1 MRTTNSARVRAA
13 SGDRSNGAGSRN
25 SSLSGVDSNSI
36 SRTRDIVS
44 LVAGSGEFKKEDLE
58 RLARSGGRNR
68 DADSQ
73 NGNGFSRGNRDGNA
87 RGDNRGNSRGDRA
100 RGDNRGAANVQGRDR
115 ARERDRDG
123 AGYRGRDDRKPAV
136 HPAQADSPAASFVR
150 ERPNQAGGERSGASG
165 RGRSQGADRS
175 RANDRSRAPARH
187 GGAAALSG
195 GGRSSGGRS
204 SIALP
209 SDGKQRIVR
218 EKGKKG
224 GCVKEIIDPARF
236 VKKAV
241 VVEKAEYAPTHGFN
255 DFGLNERILKNVEA
269 KGYVRPSPIQDKSIG
284 LVMEGKDVV
293 GIANTGTG
301 KTAAFALPM
310 IHKLIHDMEA
320 KALILAPTREL
331 AQQIQEEIISFS
343 KNCGIRTVLII
354 GGNSINV
361 QTRDLAKNPRVVI
374 GTPGRLKDHINQGTL
389 DLSGMTYTV
398 LDEVDRMLDMGFIRD
413 IRSIFSHVP
422 KQRQSVFFSATI
434 DKEVERLI
442 LDFAKDPVT
451 VSLRENVT
459 ADGVDQDVV
468 WYDDNADRI
477 EKLHDL
483 LIKGCE
489 KTIIFDDTKR
499 AVEKLGKELN
509 KRGFRVD
516 QIHGDKSQG
525 QRTRAIRRLK
535 ADEIDVLVA
544 TDVAAR
550 GIDVSDIT
558 HVINYSQPVT
568 YEDYVHRIGRTGRAG
583 KTGKAF
589 TFLQKGM

>member
-1 MRTTNSARVRAA
+1 MRTTNSARVRATPGDRA
-13 SGDRSNGAGSRN
+13 SGALPRN
-25 SSLSGVDSNSI
+25 SSYSGVNTESL

-44 LVAGSGEFKKEDLE
+44 QVASSGDFPAE
-58 RLARSGGRNR
+58 RRAPAENRTANRPARS
-68 DADSQ
+68 
-73 NGNGFSRGNRDGNA
+73 
-87 RGDNRGNSRGDRA
+87 
-100 RGDNRGAANVQGRDR
+100 
-115 ARERDRDG
+115 
-123 AGYRGRDDRKPAV
+123 AG
-136 HPAQADSPAASFVR
+136 
-150 ERPNQAGGERSGASG
+150 GASG
-165 RGRSQGADRS
+165 RNGGRARTAESRS
-175 RANDRSRAPARH
+175 RSDRNRNDWSRDENRAAAQNFSRDRNQEAPSVRGRASGGPSLHPAAAERVAAPGQDRNRSRSRPDAQ
-187 GGAAALSG
+187 
-195 GGRSSGGRS
+195 GRGRQAFS
-204 SIALP
+204 LP
-209 SDGKQRIVR
+209 SDGNGGKQRIVR

-241 VVEKAEYAPTHGFN
+241 FVEKAEYTPTNGFG

-269 KGYVRPSPIQDKSIG
+269 KGYVKPSPIQDKAIG
-284 LVMEGKDVV
+284 LVMDGKDVV

-422 KQRQSVFFSATI
+422 KKRQSVFFSATI

-442 LDFAKDPVT
+442 LDFARDPVT

-468 WYDDNADRI
+468 WYRDNDDRI

-483 LIKGCE
+483 LIKGCD

-499 AVEKLGKELN
+499 AVEKLGKELK

-525 QRTRAIRRLK
+525 QRTRAIKRLK
-535 ADEIDVLVA
+535 EDEIDILVA

-550 GIDVSDIT
+550 GIDVSDIS

-583 KTGKAF
+583 KTGQAF
-589 TFLQKGM
+589 TFLQKGL

>member
-1 MRTTNSARVRAA
+1 MRTTNSARVRATP
-13 SGDRSNGAGSRN
+13 GDRATGALNRN
-25 SSLSGVDSNSI
+25 SSYSGVNAESFT
-36 SRTRDIVS
+36 RTRDIVS
-44 LVAGSGEFKKEDLE
+44 QVASSGDYPADRRAPAEN
-58 RLARSGGRNR
+58 RNANRPARSGGASSGGAASGRAASGRASPDTNRNGGRARTAESRSRSDRNR
-68 DADSQ
+68 PDWSRDENRAAAQ
-73 NGNGFSRGNRDGNA
+73 NFSR
-87 RGDNRGNSRGDRA
+87 
-100 RGDNRGAANVQGRDR
+100 
-115 ARERDRDG
+115 ERN
-123 AGYRGRDDRKPAV
+123 
-136 HPAQADSPAASFVR
+136 QESP
-150 ERPNQAGGERSGASG
+150 SG
-165 RGRSQGADRS
+165 RGRATGGPSLRPAAAERATAPGQDRNRS
-175 RANDRSRAPARH
+175 RSRP
-187 GGAAALSG
+187 GEQ
-195 GGRSSGGRS
+195 GRGRQPFS
-204 SIALP
+204 LP
-209 SDGKQRIVR
+209 SDGNGGKQRIVR

-241 VVEKAEYAPTHGFN
+241 FVEKTEYSPVHAFS

-269 KGYVRPSPIQDKSIG
+269 KGYVKPSPIQDKAIG
-284 LVMEGKDVV
+284 PVMEGKDVV

-310 IHKLIHDMEA
+310 VHKLIHDMTA

-361 QTRDLAKNPRVVI
+361 QTRDLAKNPRIVI

-389 DLSGMTYTV
+389 DLSGVTYTV

-422 KQRQSVFFSATI
+422 KARQSVFFSATI

-451 VSLRENVT
+451 ISLRENVT

-468 WYDDNADRI
+468 WYRDNDERI

-499 AVEKLGKELN
+499 AVEKLGKELK

-535 ADEIDVLVA
+535 EDEIDILVA

-550 GIDVSDIT
+550 GIDVSDIS

-583 KTGKAF
+583 KTGQAF
-589 TFLQKGM
+589 TFLQKA

>member
-1 MRTTNSARVRAA
+1 MRTTNSARVRAT
-13 SGDRSNGAGSRN
+13 SGDRRNGADSRN
-25 SSLSGVDSNSI
+25 SDSL

-44 LVAGSGEFKKEDLE
+44 QVAGSSDFRADDFIRGKDRSRDRNRNEE
-58 RLARSGGRNR
+58 RPNSTERGGNGPAHRSQGNRNPSNHNQRSVKTYADFARDESRSAAQSFERDRRHETAQDRTRSGGRGNSFGGAGQR
-68 DADSQ
+68 GDDSRSA
-73 NGNGFSRGNRDGNA
+73 GSRGTGSRRTANPGSAGHSGGIRNPGSGHALNA
-87 RGDNRGNSRGDRA
+87 SGS
-100 RGDNRGAANVQGRDR
+100 
-115 ARERDRDG
+115 
-123 AGYRGRDDRKPAV
+123 
-136 HPAQADSPAASFVR
+136 
-150 ERPNQAGGERSGASG
+150 AGGR
-165 RGRSQGADRS
+165 
-175 RANDRSRAPARH
+175 
-187 GGAAALSG
+187 
-195 GGRSSGGRS
+195 
-204 SIALP
+204 
-209 SDGKQRIVR
+209 QRIVR

-241 VVEKAEYAPTHGFN
+241 IVEKTEYVSTHKFS
-255 DFGLNERILKNVEA
+255 DFGLNERILKNIEA
-269 KGYVRPSPIQDKSIG
+269 KGYVTPSPIQDKSIG
-284 LVMEGKDVV
+284 FVMEGKDVV

-310 IHKLIHDMEA
+310 VHRLIHDMTA

-361 QTRDLAKNPRVVI
+361 QTRDLAKNPRIVI

-413 IRSIFSHVP
+413 IRAIFSHVP
-422 KQRQSVFFSATI
+422 KVRQSVFFSATI
-434 DKEVERLI
+434 DREVERLI

-468 WYDDNADRI
+468 WYRDNDDRI

-499 AVEKLGKELN
+499 AVEKLGKELK

-535 ADEIDVLVA
+535 EDEIDVLVA

-550 GIDVSDIT
+550 GIDVSDIS

-583 KTGKAF
+583 KTGQAY
-589 TFLQKGM
+589 TFLQKA

>member
-1 MRTTNSARVRAA
+1 MRTTNSARIRASSDGA
-13 SGDRSNGAGSRN
+13 RGDRSGRN
-25 SSLSGVDSNSI
+25 SGISADSLT
-36 SRTRDIVS
+36 RTRDIVS
-44 LVAGSGEFKKEDLE
+44 LVAGSGDLPREITPRKNDNRAGRGRPAEASRGRPQGTAPRSPSQGDRGPSQGIQARQGLGSNQGSQSPE
-58 RLARSGGRNR
+58 RHPAAPGSRAAGGRGRNTAAGGRASATSGRAPASGGR
-68 DADSQ
+68 A
-73 NGNGFSRGNRDGNA
+73 
-87 RGDNRGNSRGDRA
+87 
-100 RGDNRGAANVQGRDR
+100 
-115 ARERDRDG
+115 
-123 AGYRGRDDRKPAV
+123 P
-136 HPAQADSPAASFVR
+136 
-150 ERPNQAGGERSGASG
+150 ASG
-165 RGRSQGADRS
+165 RAGFASTA
-175 RANDRSRAPARH
+175 APN
-187 GGAAALSG
+187 G
-195 GGRSSGGRS
+195 
-204 SIALP
+204 
-209 SDGKQRIVR
+209 RIVR

-241 VVEKAEYAPTHGFN
+241 VVEKTEYVAAHAFG
-255 DFGLNERILKNVEA
+255 DFGLNERILENIKT
-269 KGYVRPSPIQDKSIG
+269 KGYVTPSPIQDKTIS

-310 IHKLIHDMEA
+310 VHKLIHDMTA
-320 KALILAPTREL
+320 RVLILAPTREL

-343 KNCGIRTVLII
+343 KGCSIRTVLII
-354 GGNSINV
+354 GGNSMNV
-361 QTRDLAKNPRVVI
+361 QNRELAKNPRVI
-374 GTPGRLKDHINQGTL
+374 IATPGRLKDHIRQGTVS
-389 DLSGMTYTV
+389 LSNVTYAV

-413 IRSIFSHVP
+413 IREIFSHVP
-422 KQRQSVFFSATI
+422 KTRQSVFFSATI

-442 LDFAKDPVT
+442 LDFSKDPVT
-451 VSLRENVT
+451 VSVRENVT

-468 WYDDNADRI
+468 WFRDNEDRI

-499 AVEKLGKELN
+499 AVEKLGKELK

-525 QRTRAIRRLK
+525 QRSRAIRRLK
-535 ADEIDVLVA
+535 DDEIDVLVA

-550 GIDVSDIT
+550 GIDVSDIS

-583 KTGKAF
+583 KTGQAY
-589 TFLQKGM
+589 TFLQKA

>member
-1 MRTTNSARVRAA
+1 MRTTNSARVRAVSDDRN
-13 SGDRSNGAGSRN
+13 SGVNSRN
-25 SSLSGVDSNSI
+25 SFNADSI

-44 LVAGSGEFKKEDLE
+44 QVASSGSFPAERAASGSQAQPRREGSGRPVE
-58 RLARSGGRNR
+58 RRDASRSGTGRNDRTRTDRPFEGRSRNEERSEARSYVRESR
-68 DADSQ
+68 PADSQ
-73 NGNGFSRGNRDGNA
+73 GRSRNG
-87 RGDNRGNSRGDRA
+87 
-100 RGDNRGAANVQGRDR
+100 
-115 ARERDRDG
+115 ER
-123 AGYRGRDDRKPAV
+123 PV
-136 HPAQADSPAASFVR
+136 PHPASLS
-150 ERPNQAGGERSGASG
+150 AGSNAGQDRS
-165 RGRSQGADRS
+165 RGRSPVRGAPRGASSQGASFRGPS
-175 RANDRSRAPARH
+175 AAPN
-187 GGAAALSG
+187 
-195 GGRSSGGRS
+195 
-204 SIALP
+204 
-209 SDGKQRIVR
+209 QRIVR

-241 VVEKAEYAPTHGFN
+241 IVEKTEYVSVNDFT

-269 KGYVRPSPIQDKSIG
+269 KGYVKPSPIQDKTIG

-310 IHKLIHDMEA
+310 VHKLIHDMEA

-343 KNCGIRTVLII
+343 KNCGLRTVLII

-361 QTRDLAKNPRVVI
+361 QIRDLAKNPRIVI

-442 LDFAKDPVT
+442 LDFAKNPVT

-468 WYDDNADRI
+468 WYRDNEDRI

-499 AVEKLGKELN
+499 AVEKLGKELK

-535 ADEIDVLVA
+535 DDEIDVLVA

-550 GIDVSDIT
+550 GIDVSDIS

-583 KTGKAF
+583 KTGQAF
-589 TFLQKGM
+589 TFLMKA